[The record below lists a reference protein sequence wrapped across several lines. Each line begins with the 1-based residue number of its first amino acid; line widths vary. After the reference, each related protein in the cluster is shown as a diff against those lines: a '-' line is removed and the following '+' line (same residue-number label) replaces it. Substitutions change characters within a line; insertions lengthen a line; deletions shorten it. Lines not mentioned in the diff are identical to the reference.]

1 MVDHASSPSPADI
14 GAALA
19 PIRAAIDVVA
29 SGTARSVTI
38 HDAEGRRLLPA
49 ARALARAE
57 GLTAEPIASPD
68 HRGCDIRIRANR
80 GG

>member
-1 MVDHASSPSPADI
+1 MVDLTSSPSPADI
-14 GAALA
+14 GAALN
-19 PIRAAIDVVA
+19 PVRAAIDLVL

-38 HDAEGRRLLPA
+38 HDAAGRRLLPA

-57 GLTAEPIASPD
+57 GLTAEAIQRPD
-68 HRGCDIRIRANR
+68 DGGCDVRIRAGR